1 MQITRPLPDEQRRK
15 RSVVSLV
22 RPGAWII
29 TGVSMN
35 GLGPDASSRAFPTEV
50 DAVVCGGGPGG
61 STFATLM
68 ARMGHRV
75 VVFERD
81 RFPRFHIGESLLPWN
96 VPVFERIGVLSKLKA
111 AGLQVKCGAR
121 FYHQGSSLARPV
133 LFANGIDSDHPSSFQ
148 VKRAEFDALL
158 LNHARE
164 SGATVFEEV
173 HVTEVLFSA
182 AGKRARGVKMLLKG
196 ECEPRAVDAKVVV
209 DATGRDAFLSRQL
222 GGRRRDPLL
231 DRSAAFAHYD
241 TFRRA
246 EGPAGGDIVIVTTPD
261 GWWWLIPFS
270 DGSVSVGIVMP
281 SRRFKERQGTVE
293 QLFEESVLATPE
305 VHELLTGSKRTMDVQ
320 AIADYSYSTPRIS
333 GDGFCLVGD
342 AACFLDP
349 VFSTGVLL
357 AMASAELAA
366 DVASRA
372 LRAKGRVDA
381 SDFRRFERTY
391 RGAIRRFERFVHG
404 FYEPHVLETFYTPAP
419 NPWMERGVTTVLGGG
434 VFSPRLEARFW
445 IFAFHVCTAF
455 MRVQQALR
463 GRGAFEQATG
473 IVEREDVP

>member
-1 MQITRPLPDEQRRK
+1 MGIAARGVWIIK
-15 RSVVSLV
+15 GVSL
-22 RPGAWII
+22 
-29 TGVSMN
+29 N
-35 GLGPDASSRAFPTEV
+35 GLEKENASPRVFPAEA

-68 ARMGHRV
+68 ARMGHTA
-75 VVFERD
+75 VVFEREK
-81 RFPRFHIGESLLPWN
+81 FPRFHIGESLLPWN
-96 VPVFERIGVLSKLKA
+96 VPLFERLGVLSKLKA
-111 AGLQVKCGAR
+111 VGSQVKLGAR
-121 FYHQGSSLARPV
+121 FYHQGSSFTRPV
-133 LFANGIDSDHPSSFQ
+133 LFANGIDRDHPSSFQ

-158 LNHARE
+158 LDHARE
-164 SGATVFEEV
+164 SGAAVFEEAR
-173 HVTEVLFSA
+173 VTEVLFSA
-182 AGKRARGVKMLLKG
+182 DGSRARGVKVLLKG
-196 ECEPRAVDAKVVV
+196 ESEPRAVNAKLVV
-209 DATGRDAFLSRQL
+209 DATGRDALLSRHL

-246 EGPAGGDIVIVTTPD
+246 EGPTGGDIVIVTTPD

-281 SRRFKERQGTVE
+281 SRRFKERQGSVE
-293 QLFEESVLATPE
+293 QLFEESALATPE
-305 VHELLTGSKRTMDVQ
+305 VRELLAGSKRTMDVQ

-357 AMASAELAA
+357 AMTSAELAA
-366 DVASRA
+366 GAASRA
-372 LRAKGRVDA
+372 LNAKGRVDA

-419 NPWMERGVTTVLGGG
+419 NPWIERGVTTVLGGG
-434 VFSPRLEARFW
+434 VFQPTLKARFW
-445 IFAFHVCTAF
+445 IFAFHVCTSF

-463 GRGAFEQATG
+463 GRRAFERATG
-473 IVEREDVP
+473 ILDPEKVP

>member
-1 MQITRPLPDEQRRK
+1 MEGNLPFRR
-15 RSVVSLV
+15 
-22 RPGAWII
+22 AWII
-29 TGVSMN
+29 TGMPMTDS
-35 GLGPDASSRAFPTEV
+35 GQEDASVSVFPTEA

-68 ARMGHRV
+68 ARMGHRTV
-75 VVFERD
+75 LFEREK
-81 RFPRFHIGESLLPWN
+81 FPRFHIGESLLPWN
-96 VPVFERIGVLSKLKA
+96 VPLFERIGVLSKLKA
-111 AGLQVKCGAR
+111 AGNQVKRGAR
-121 FYHQGSSLARPV
+121 FYHQGTSFTRPV
-133 LFANGIDSDHPSSFQ
+133 VFANGIDSDHPSSFQ

-164 SGATVFEEV
+164 SGAAVFEEAS
-173 HVTEVLFSA
+173 VTEVLFSA
-182 AGKRARGVKMLLKG
+182 DGKRATGVKVLLKG
-196 ECEPRAVDAKVVV
+196 ESEPRTVQAKVVV
-209 DATGRDAFLSRQL
+209 DATGRDALLSRHL

-246 EGPAGGDIVIVTTPD
+246 EGPTGGDIVIVTTPD

-281 SRRFKERQGTVE
+281 SRRFKVRPGTVE

-305 VHELLTGSKRTMDVQ
+305 VRELLAGSRRTMDVQ
-320 AIADYSYSTPRIS
+320 AIADYSYATPRIS

-357 AMASAELAA
+357 AMQSAEIAA
-366 DVASRA
+366 SSVDRA
-372 LRAKGRVDA
+372 FRAKGRVDA
-381 SDFRRFERTY
+381 SDFRRFERSY
-391 RGAIRRFERFVHG
+391 RGAIRLFERFVHG

-419 NPWMERGVTTVLGGG
+419 NLWIERGVTTVLGGG
-434 VFSPRLEARFW
+434 VFSPGLKARFW
-445 IFAFHVCTAF
+445 IFAFHVCAVF
-455 MRVQQALR
+455 IRVLQASR
-463 GRGAFEQATG
+463 GRGAFERGTG
-473 IVEREDVP
+473 LVGSGDVS

>member
-1 MQITRPLPDEQRRK
+1 M
-15 RSVVSLV
+15 SV
-22 RPGAWII
+22 
-29 TGVSMN
+29 N
-35 GLGPDASSRAFPTEV
+35 GLGQENASSRAFPAEA

-68 ARMGHRV
+68 ARGGHRTV
-75 VVFERD
+75 LFEREK
-81 RFPRFHIGESLLPWN
+81 FPRFHIGESLLPWN
-96 VPVFERIGVLSKLKA
+96 VPLFERIGVLSKLKA
-111 AGLQVKCGAR
+111 AGPQVKRGAR
-121 FYHQGSSLARPV
+121 FYHQGSSFTRPV

-158 LNHARE
+158 LDHARE
-164 SGATVFEEV
+164 SGAAVFEEAR
-173 HVTEVLFSA
+173 VTEVLFSA
-182 AGKRARGVKMLLKG
+182 DGKRARGVKVLLKG
-196 ECEPRAVDAKVVV
+196 ESEPRTVDAKLVV
-209 DATGRDAFLSRQL
+209 DATGRDALLSRHL

-246 EGPAGGDIVIVTTPD
+246 EGPTGGDIVIVTTPD

-366 DVASRA
+366 GVASRA

-434 VFSPRLEARFW
+434 VFSPGLEARFW

-473 IVEREDVP
+473 IVEREDLP

>member
-1 MQITRPLPDEQRRK
+1 M
-15 RSVVSLV
+15 SANS
-22 RPGAWII
+22 PGQ
-29 TGVSMN
+29 TKE
-35 GLGPDASSRAFPTEV
+35 SSKAIPAEV
-50 DAVVCGGGPGG
+50 DVVVCGGGPGG

-68 ARMGHRV
+68 AREGHHTIL
-75 VVFERD
+75 FEREK
-81 RFPRFHIGESLLPWN
+81 FPRFHIGESLLPWN
-96 VPVFERIGVLSKLKA
+96 VPLFERIGVLSKLEA
-111 AGLQVKCGAR
+111 AGPQVKRGAR
-121 FYHQGSSLARPV
+121 FYHQGTSFTRPV

-158 LNHARE
+158 LDHAQE
-164 SGATVFEEV
+164 SGAAVFEEAR
-173 HVTEVLFSA
+173 VTEVQFSA
-182 AGKRARGVKMLLKG
+182 DGSRARGVKVLLKG
-196 ECEPRAVDAKVVV
+196 ELEPRTVNAKLVV
-209 DATGRDAFLSRQL
+209 DATGRDALLSRHL
-222 GGRRRDPLL
+222 GGRQRDPLL

-241 TFRRA
+241 TFLRV
-246 EGPAGGDIVIVTTPD
+246 EGPSGGDIVIITTPD

-293 QLFEESVLATPE
+293 QLFEESVRGAPH
-305 VHELLTGSKRTMDVQ
+305 VRKLLEGSKRTTDVR
-320 AIADYSYSTPRIS
+320 AIPDYSYSTPVIS

-357 AMASAELAA
+357 AMTSAELAA
-366 DVASRA
+366 AAASRA
-372 LRAKGRVDA
+372 LHAKGRVDA

-419 NPWMERGVTTVLGGG
+419 NPWIERGVTTVLGGG
-434 VFSPRLEARFW
+434 VFHPTVKARFW
-445 IFAFHVCTAF
+445 IFAFHVCAAF

-463 GRGAFEQATG
+463 GRGVFERATG
-473 IVEREDVP
+473 ILEPEKAP